1 MKKYTVIWSRSS
13 EGRLAKLWSDNP
25 KIRDEITNASRTIDQ
40 ALAWVPADVGISVS
54 DRARLIA
61 QYALAVLYVVYEL
74 HRQVHVVNVDF
85 WDQPR
90 GS

>member
-1 MKKYTVIWSRSS
+1 MKKYTVIWSKST
-13 EGRLAKLWSDNP
+13 EGHLADLWTDNP
-25 KIRDEITNASRTIDQ
+25 KIREEITAASRTIDQ

-54 DRARLIA
+54 EHARLIA
-61 QYALAVLYVVYEL
+61 VYPLAVLYLIHEMD
-74 HRQVHVVNVDF
+74 RQVHVVNVDF